1 MAGMLAQGWNRMRHS
16 AVFFGALGTLVRI
29 GANLLLLPLLLEKLT
44 TAELALWWVF
54 VALGALANLADFGF
68 GQAVSRVYSYLWAG
82 ADDFETEAL
91 PPLTTADPNFERIH
105 QFTESVR
112 QLYTGLGLIAVLLL
126 VSIGTFLSLHQRNR
140 AEITWCSGR
149 FGRLTLERWRLT
161 SAVPIGA
168 RFARESTG

>member
-82 ADDFETEAL
+82 ADDFETEGL

-112 QLYTGLGLIAVLLL
+112 QLYSGLGLIALLL
-126 VSIGTFLSLHQRNR
+126 LASIGTFLVAPS
-140 AEITWCSGR
+140 AEQGGDNLVFCTVW
-149 FGRLTLERWRLT
+149 
-161 SAVPIGA
+161 AAYIGA
-168 RFARESTG
+168 LAFNLSSSYWGQV